1 MINVMKVAG
10 FAAVVSLGLAGCSS
24 GSDPK
29 AADGSPTTSASAA
42 TTAPVAAPAS
52 GATAP
57 GNGTK
62 GTAKQGGAVNLTVS
76 SELRR
81 LLGDVYYAATKK
93 EAKDNAS
100 GIRRD
105 KVIGPEQVSYGK
117 IVGSTPAKDV
127 FYAMGSTG
135 YSDDPAS
142 RQDGPHVWRKRGA
155 SWEYLGDTGGAFC
168 SKVPAALVKVW
179 GKACS

>member
-1 MINVMKVAG
+1 MNRVIAKVAG
-10 FAAVVSLGLAGCSS
+10 LAAVVSLGLAGCSS
-24 GSDPK
+24 GSK
-29 AADGSPTTSASAA
+29 AADGSPTASASA
-42 TTAPVAAPAS
+42 TTSAPVAAPAS
-52 GATAP
+52 GAANP
-57 GNGTK
+57 GNGTGGK
-62 GTAKQGGAVNLTVS
+62 AKPGGAVNLTVS

-105 KVIGPEQVSYGK
+105 KVIGPEKLSYGK
-117 IVGSTPAKDV
+117 ISGSTPAKDV
-127 FYAMGSTG
+127 FYAMGDTG
-135 YSDDPAS
+135 YSDDPTS

-168 SKVPAALVKVW
+168 GKVPAALVRVW
-179 GKACS
+179 GKTCS